1 MDNYVKEV
9 SENSVSAITNKVM
22 ANVFMLMTLALV
34 VTGVTSYFIMGN
46 EQLLMSIAAN
56 MKNFL
61 ILCGVELFIVFI
73 LCMTINSI
81 SFNTAIIMFALYSVI
96 NGVTIAPLLYIY
108 TEESVVSTFF
118 ITAGTFGAMALYGY
132 ITKTN
137 LTGIGKI
144 LFMALIGLIIASIVN
159 IFLNSSEFEII
170 LNYAGVLIFVGLTA
184 YDTQKIKGYIQ
195 DSIEKDSVSIPKI
208 AVMGALTLYLDFIN
222 LFIRLLSILGKK
234 K

>member
-1 MDNYVKEV
+1 MDNYVKNV

-46 EQLLMSIAAN
+46 EQLIMSIAAN

-61 ILCGVELFIVFI
+61 VLCGVELFIVFI

-81 SFNTAIIMFALYSVI
+81 SFNAALIMFALYSVI

-108 TEESVVSTFF
+108 TQESVVSTFL

-132 ITKTN
+132 ITKN
-137 LTGIGKI
+137 DLTGIGKI

-159 IFLNSSEFEII
+159 IFLNSSELGII

>member
-1 MDNYVKEV
+1 MDNYVKNV
-9 SENSVSAITNKVM
+9 SENSVSTITNKVM

-46 EQLLMSIAAN
+46 EQLIMSIAAN

-61 ILCGVELFIVFI
+61 VLCGVELFIVFI

-81 SFNTAIIMFALYSVI
+81 SFNAALIMFALYSVI

-108 TEESVVSTFF
+108 TQESVVSTFL

-132 ITKTN
+132 ITKN
-137 LTGIGKI
+137 DLTGIGKI

-159 IFLNSSEFEII
+159 IFISSSELGII

-195 DSIEKDSVSIPKI
+195 DSIEKDCVSIPKI

>member
-73 LCMTINSI
+73 LCMTINRI